1 MKPSKEDLQR
11 WRNILLD
18 QIRAGWGDNFQ
29 LSPKT
34 ALALLDLVEEQDFE
48 IEHFKRLHDEV
59 KDENKRLILNLEEH
73 QGLVDKI
80 LWHEETLGG
89 TPTYILDLAKKIKL

>member
-11 WRNILLD
+11 YRTIPKDFLNQEEFIAILD
-18 QIRAGWGDNFQ
+18 F
-29 LSPKT
+29 
-34 ALALLDLVEEQDFE
+34 VEEQDFE

-59 KDENKRLILNLEEH
+59 KDENKRLILNLEE
-73 QGLVDKI
+73 QQVDKI
-80 LWHEETLGG
+80 LWHEQNLGG